1 MFKWRYL
8 FNFLIVATLGT
19 LLHFVY
25 EWTGENPVAA
35 VFSAVNESVW
45 EHLKLLFWPV
55 ALVTV
60 IEYIFIEQKRYFN
73 GFLFARFL
81 GLLVGMM
88 LITIL
93 YYTLSGITGMEL
105 GWVNIAIFYISVA
118 AVFSVSGL
126 IVKNGWF
133 RHPASS
139 LAAVLG
145 FLALAILFGV
155 FSFYPPSIGI
165 FDDPS
170 K

>member
-1 MFKWRYL
+1 MFKGRYI
-8 FNFLIVATLGT
+8 FNFLIVAALGT

-25 EWTGENPVAA
+25 DWTGESPVAA

-55 ALVTV
+55 LLVTAF
-60 IEYIFIEQKRYFN
+60 EYIFIERKRYFN
-73 GFLFARFL
+73 GFLFSRFV
-81 GLLVGMM
+81 GLLAGMA
-88 LITIL
+88 LITTL
-93 YYTLSGITGMEL
+93 YYTLIGVTGTELGCVNIIIFYLAVAFVFAVSGI
-105 GWVNIAIFYISVA
+105 AI
-118 AVFSVSGL
+118 
-126 IVKNGWF
+126 KNGWF

-145 FLALAILFGV
+145 FLALAILFGI